1 MPITK
6 DNIEEMISDYCSGMK
21 KIDLCTK
28 YSLTEYG
35 YRKICLKL
43 KERGIEKKKKV
54 DDVFE
59 NHLDAF
65 LKTEKA
71 EQYVARKKEE
81 IQNEDQ
87 SSSSENKKQKKKVK
101 KEKKRSSKR
110 MTKLQKQA
118 YRRGALKLDSE
129 FIKFQ

>member
-6 DNIEEMISDYCSGMK
+6 DNIEEMIEDYCSGMK
-21 KIDLCTK
+21 KIHLCTK
-28 YSLTEYG
+28 YKLTEYG

-43 KERGIEKKKKV
+43 KDRGIEKKKKV

-71 EQYVARKKEE
+71 EQYVIRKKEE
-81 IQNEDQ
+81 LENV
-87 SSSSENKKQKKKVK
+87 SPTSSSEDKNIKKNKKKKKSPT
-101 KEKKRSSKR
+101 KRSIMKE
-110 MTKLQKQA
+110 A
-118 YRRGALKLDSE
+118 YKRGALKKSYKFIDS
-129 FIKFQ
+129 

>member
-21 KIDLCTK
+21 KIHLCTK
-28 YSLTEYG
+28 YKLTEYG

-43 KERGIEKKKKV
+43 KERGVEKKKKV

-71 EQYVARKKEE
+71 EQYVIRKKKELE
-81 IQNEDQ
+81 NV
-87 SSSSENKKQKKKVK
+87 SPTSSSEDKNIKKKKKNKKSPT
-101 KEKKRSSKR
+101 KRSLMKE
-110 MTKLQKQA
+110 A
-118 YRRGALKLDSE
+118 HRRGALKNL
-129 FIKFQ
+129 

>member
-6 DNIEEMISDYCSGMK
+6 DNIEDMISDYCSGMK
-21 KIDLCTK
+21 KIHLCTK

-71 EQYVARKKEE
+71 EQYVTRKKEE
-81 IQNEDQ
+81 IRNEDQ
-87 SSSSENKKQKKKVK
+87 SSSSENKKEKKKVK
-101 KEKKRSSKR
+101 QKKKRSP
-110 MTKLQKQA
+110 TKLSKIQREA
-118 YRRGALKLDSE
+118 YKRGALKLDGE
-129 FIKFQ
+129 FIKF